1 MIEENIALQQWVSN
15 ITSQDMPVFGR
26 TTRSVLDISRDDDS
40 TVSDLTQVILQDPTM
55 TARILKLVN
64 TVFYNPQGKSIST
77 ISRAIVL
84 LGLEAVC
91 NICLTIKLI
100 DTLVK
105 KENQARLTQEMG
117 QSFHAAVQARNIAKE
132 RGDKEPEEIFVATLL
147 MQIGNMAFWCSDNEA
162 TERLDKALKAS
173 NAPPEQI
180 EQETLGFPLHD
191 LTKSLSK
198 EWSLGET
205 LQEALENNVD
215 AGVRVQNIV
224 LSNQLA
230 KATDNG
236 WESDEVRILTEKIAS
251 LVGQPIETTIK
262 LLHGSTKDAAVIA
275 CTYGASNAAKV
286 IPVPSELKDKT
297 ELVEEVATVE
307 PATPSF
313 PATDPMLQLNILKE
327 IKTLSKENPTF
338 STLLEMVLEGIYRGT
353 GMDRTLFALM
363 TPDHKA
369 LKAKYA
375 LGSQQQAFTN
385 SFYFTLSKSSPN
397 IFLYSM
403 AKNEG
408 IRAKSDKQ
416 YSLAKLITS
425 DIRKVLGEG
434 DFLLSPLVINNKP
447 IGIIYADRIP
457 SERKITQENAT
468 SFDHFCIQANKGLSI
483 ISKQKL

>member
-1 MIEENIALQQWVSN
+1 M
-15 ITSQDMPVFGR
+15 FGR
-26 TTRSVLDISRDDDS
+26 TTRSVLDISKDDDS

-105 KENQARLTQEMG
+105 KENRVRLTQEMG
-117 QSFHAAVQARNIAKE
+117 QSIHAAVQARNIAKE

-147 MQIGNMAFWCSDNEA
+147 MQIGNMAFWCSNHEA
-162 TERLDKALKAS
+162 TERLDKALKTS
-173 NAPPEQI
+173 SAPPEQV
-180 EQETLGFPLHD
+180 EQETLGFPLRD

-205 LQEALENNVD
+205 LKAALENDAN
-215 AGVRVQNIV
+215 AGVRVQNIT

-230 KATDNG
+230 KATGNG
-236 WESDEVRILTEKIAS
+236 WESDEVQVLTEKIAS
-251 LVGQPIETTIK
+251 LVGQPVETTIE

-275 CTYGASNAAKV
+275 CSYGASNAAKI
-286 IPVPSELKDKT
+286 IPLPPEFKDKI
-297 ELVEEVATVE
+297 ELVEAITPVE
-307 PATPSF
+307 PATPSC
-313 PATDPMLQLNILKE
+313 PVADPMLQLNILKE
-327 IKTLSKENPTF
+327 IKALNKENPTF
-338 STLLEMVLEGIYRGT
+338 SSLLEMVLEGIYRGT
-353 GMDRTLFALM
+353 GMDHTLFALM
-363 TPDHKA
+363 SSDHKT

-375 LGSQQQAFTN
+375 LGSQQQTFTDR
-385 SFYFTLSKSSPN
+385 FHFTLSKTNPN

-403 AKNEG
+403 AKRET
-408 IRAKSDKQ
+408 IWAKAEQQ

-425 DIRKVLGEG
+425 DIRKTLGEG

-447 IGIIYADRIP
+447 IGIIYADRI
-457 SERKITQENAT
+457 SSGREITQDVAT
-468 SFDHFCIQANKGLSI
+468 SFDHFCAQANRGLKI
-483 ISKQKL
+483 ISKQKR

>member
-1 MIEENIALQQWVSN
+1 MTEENIALQQWVSN

-26 TTRSVLDISRDDDS
+26 TTRSVLDISKNDDS

-91 NICLTIKLI
+91 NICLTIRLI
-100 DTLVK
+100 DTLVAK
-105 KENQARLTQEMG
+105 NNRDRLTKEMG
-117 QSFHAAVQARNIAKE
+117 TSIHAAVQARNIAKE
-132 RGDKEPEEIFVATLL
+132 RGDKEPEEVCVATLL
-147 MQIGNMAFWCSDNEA
+147 MQIGNMAFWCSDHKA
-162 TERLDKALKAS
+162 TERLDKALKTS
-173 NAPPEQI
+173 NSSPEQI
-180 EQETLGFPLHD
+180 EQETLGFQLRD

-198 EWSLGET
+198 EWGLGET
-205 LQEALENNVD
+205 LQEALENNAN
-215 AGVRVQNIV
+215 AGTRVQNIV

-236 WESDEVRILTEKIAS
+236 WESDEVQILTEKIAS
-251 LVGQPIETTIK
+251 LVGQPVETTIK

-275 CTYGASNAAKV
+275 CSYGASNAAKI
-286 IPVPSELKDKT
+286 IPIPSEHKDT
-297 ELVEEVATVE
+297 IEPAEEVTTVA
-307 PATPSF
+307 PATPGF
-313 PATDPMLQLNILKE
+313 PVADPMLQLNILKE
-327 IKTLSKENPTF
+327 IKALIKKTPTF

-375 LGSQQQAFTN
+375 LGTQQQAFTA
-385 SFYFTLSKSSPN
+385 SFHFTLSKTSPN

-403 AKNEG
+403 AKREA
-408 IRAKSDKQ
+408 IWAKSDKKC
-416 YSLAKLITS
+416 SLAKLITP
-425 DIRKVLGEG
+425 DIRATLGEG
-434 DFLLSPLVINNKP
+434 DFLLAPLVINSKP
-447 IGIIYADRIP
+447 IGIIYADRI
-457 SERKITQENAT
+457 SSGREITQDIAT
-468 SFDHFCIQANKGLSI
+468 SFEHFCTQANKGLSV
-483 ISKQKL
+483 ISKQKS